1 MSKKLTPMM
10 QQYREMRESL
20 PRDTLLLFR
29 LGDFYEMFEED
40 AERGAG
46 LLGIN
51 LTKRHDMP
59 MAGIPYHAA
68 DNYITKILKQGRKVA
83 IVDQVETPQPGKLV
97 KRALTRII
105 TPGTSLEGSQLTEN
119 ENSYLLAIDFKKGL
133 LSASWLDLT
142 TGEFF
147 LASSKTPAD
156 LLPVLASIRPREVL
170 LSEDFDLDPMHEKDP
185 GPAKSLQHLLE
196 THPISNLSPHYFDP
210 AEAPN
215 IVQQALG
222 VLNLQGFGIAQNHGA
237 LPCSAAL
244 IEYATHTLR
253 AKPENLSQI
262 REYRPSQALI
272 MDPATIR
279 SLEIFRGPEH
289 TRSGSLMEAM
299 DATLT
304 AAGARLLETYLSAPP
319 LDLKEID
326 RRQSIVEEF
335 YQVPGIAGDL
345 REKLKSIRDIQRI
358 LGRLQN
364 RLQNPREV
372 GGIRD
377 TLLQL
382 PSIVELLQNIK
393 APYTTKLA
401 SQLQT
406 FDSLTE
412 HLNRTIAEELPNH
425 LRDGGYI
432 KAGYDADLD
441 HLQDLSLNS
450 KTWLSNLQA
459 EEQERTGI
467 KNLKIKYNGAFG
479 YFIEVSKGNL
489 SLVPDNYIRRQTLT
503 NAERFYTEE
512 LKVKEKEILNA
523 EEKAIA
529 REEHLFREIVTDILK
544 EANAL
549 NETARTLA
557 EIDLFAGWAH
567 IARQWHY
574 CRPSIQKGG
583 HLHIEQARHPVV
595 EQTIR
600 DNIGTF
606 NSSESFVPNDCHL
619 STAEQQIALLT
630 GPNMAGKST
639 YIRQIALI
647 ALMAHTGC
655 WVPANSCRM
664 GIVDRI
670 FSRVGASDELAR
682 GNSTFMVEMNETANI
697 LNNSTP
703 KSLVILDEIGRGT
716 STYDGLSIAWAVIE
730 HLHGTGKQG
739 PRTLFATH
747 YHELTQLKNS
757 LPRLHN
763 FRVAVKEY
771 NDEIIFLRQVIEGA
785 ADRSYGIQVARL
797 AGLPNTVIDRAKT
810 ILNQLESGI
819 HKPPQAKEEKPK
831 SKPKAKAKKPRKK
844 KPEAILEDPAPDS
857 AHQPNPGEFQ
867 QMELF

>member
-10 QQYREMRESL
+10 QQYREMRDSL

-83 IVDQVETPQPGKLV
+83 IVDQVENPQPGKLV

-119 ENSYLLAIDFKKGL
+119 ENSFLLALDFKKETL
-133 LSASWLDLT
+133 TASWLDLT

-147 LASSKTPAD
+147 LATSKTPAD
-156 LLPVLASIRPREVL
+156 LLPVLASIRPREIL
-170 LSEDFDLDPMHEKDP
+170 LSEDFDLVPMHEKYP
-185 GPAKSLQHLLE
+185 APAKSLQHLLD

-222 VLNLQGFGIAQNHGA
+222 VLNLQGFGIAQNHAA

-244 IEYATHTLR
+244 IEYATHTLC

-279 SLEIFRGPEH
+279 SLEIFRGPEQ

-382 PSIVELLQNIK
+382 PSIVELLENIQ
-393 APYTTKLA
+393 APYTTALA

-412 HLNRTIAEELPNH
+412 HLNRAIAEELPNH

-432 KAGYDADLD
+432 KAGYDKDLD
-441 HLQDLSLNS
+441 HLQDLSRNS
-450 KTWLSNLQA
+450 KTWLSDLQA

-523 EEKAIA
+523 EERAIA
-529 REEHLFREIVTDILK
+529 REEHLFREIVADILK

-595 EQTIR
+595 EQSLR

-619 STAEQQIALLT
+619 TTAEQQIALLT

-797 AGLPNTVIDRAKT
+797 AGLPATVIDRAKT

-819 HKPPQAKEEKPK
+819 HKPPSAEEKTKP
-831 SKPKAKAKKPRKK
+831 KPKARTPRKK
-844 KPEAILEDPAPDS
+844 KQEDILEDPAPDS
-857 AHQPNPGEFQ
+857 SHQPNPGEFQ

>member
-10 QQYREMRESL
+10 QQYREMRDSL

-68 DNYITKILKQGRKVA
+68 DNYISKILKQGRKVA
-83 IVDQVETPQPGKLV
+83 IVDQVESPQPGKLV

-119 ENSYLLAIDFKKGL
+119 ENSYLLAIDFKKNT

-142 TGEFF
+142 TGEFY
-147 LASSKTPAD
+147 LAASETPAD

-170 LSEDFDLDPMHEKDP
+170 LSEDFDLEPLHQNDPA
-185 GPAKSLQHLLE
+185 PAKNLQHLLD
-196 THPISNLSPHYFDP
+196 TNPISQLSPHYFDP
-210 AEAPN
+210 AEATN
-215 IVQQALG
+215 TVQQALG
-222 VLNLQGFGIAQNHGA
+222 VLNLQGFGIPQNHAA

-244 IEYATHTLR
+244 IEYATHTLCS
-253 AKPENLSQI
+253 KPENLTQI
-262 REYRPSQALI
+262 KEYRPSQALI

-345 REKLKSIRDIQRI
+345 REKLKNIRDIQRI

-382 PSIVELLQNIK
+382 PSIVELLQNIQ
-393 APYTTKLA
+393 APYTTTLA

-412 HLNRTIAEELPNH
+412 HLNRAIADELPNN

-432 KAGYDADLD
+432 RAGYDKDLD
-441 HLQDLSLNS
+441 HLQDLSRNS

-459 EEQERTGI
+459 DEQKRTGI

-523 EEKAIA
+523 EERAIA
-529 REEHLFREIVTDILK
+529 REEHLFREIVDDILK
-544 EANAL
+544 EANSL
-549 NETARTLA
+549 NQTARTLS

-574 CRPSIQKGG
+574 CRPSIQDGG

-595 EQTIR
+595 EQSLR

-606 NSSESFVPNDCHL
+606 NSSESFVPNDCNL
-619 STAEQQIALLT
+619 TTADLQIALLT

-655 WVPANSCRM
+655 WVPADSCRM

-819 HKPPQAKEEKPK
+819 HKPPQESEGKPK
-831 SKPKAKAKKPRKK
+831 PQTKKKKPRKK
-844 KPEAILEDPAPDS
+844 KPEPILEEPPPDTT
-857 AHQPNPGEFQ
+857 HKPIPGEFQ
-867 QMELF
+867 QLELF

>member
-119 ENSYLLAIDFKKGL
+119 ENSFLLALDFKKETL
-133 LSASWLDLT
+133 TASWLDLT

-147 LASSKTPAD
+147 LATSKTPAD
-156 LLPVLASIRPREVL
+156 LLPVLTSIRPREVL

-185 GPAKSLQHLLE
+185 APAKSLQHLLD

-222 VLNLQGFGIAQNHGA
+222 VLNLQGFGIAQNHAA

-244 IEYATHTLR
+244 IEYATHTLC

-382 PSIVELLQNIK
+382 PSIVELLHNIK
-393 APYTTKLA
+393 APYTTALA

-412 HLNRTIAEELPNH
+412 HLNRAIAEELPNN

-432 KAGYDADLD
+432 KAGYDKDLD
-441 HLQDLSLNS
+441 HLQDLSRNS

-459 EEQERTGI
+459 DEQERTGI

-523 EEKAIA
+523 EERAIS
-529 REEHLFREIVTDILK
+529 REEHLFREIVADILK

-595 EQTIR
+595 EQSLR

-619 STAEQQIALLT
+619 TTAEQQIALLT

-819 HKPPQAKEEKPK
+819 HKPPSGEEKIK
-831 SKPKAKAKKPRKK
+831 AKPKAKKPRKK
-844 KPEAILEDPAPDS
+844 KPEPILEDPKPDS
-857 AHQPNPGEFQ
+857 SHLPNPGEFQ

>member
-1 MSKKLTPMM
+1 M
-10 QQYREMRESL
+10 QQYREMRDSL

-83 IVDQVETPQPGKLV
+83 IVDQVENPQPGKLV

-119 ENSYLLAIDFKKGL
+119 ENSFLLALDFKKETL
-133 LSASWLDLT
+133 TASWLDLT

-147 LASSKTPAD
+147 LATSKTPAD
-156 LLPVLASIRPREVL
+156 LLPVLASIRPREIL
-170 LSEDFDLDPMHEKDP
+170 LSEDFDLVPMHEKHP
-185 GPAKSLQHLLE
+185 APAKSLQHLLD

-222 VLNLQGFGIAQNHGA
+222 VLNLQGFGIAQNHAA

-244 IEYATHTLR
+244 IEYATHTLC

-382 PSIVELLQNIK
+382 PSIVELLQNIQ
-393 APYTTKLA
+393 APYTTALA

-412 HLNRTIAEELPNH
+412 HLNRAIAEELPNH

-432 KAGYDADLD
+432 KAGYDKDLD
-441 HLQDLSLNS
+441 HLQDLSRNS
-450 KTWLSNLQA
+450 KTWLSDLQA

-523 EEKAIA
+523 EERAIA
-529 REEHLFREIVTDILK
+529 REEHLFREIVADILK
-544 EANAL
+544 EATAL

-595 EQTIR
+595 EQSLR

-606 NSSESFVPNDCHL
+606 NSRESFVPNDCHL
-619 STAEQQIALLT
+619 TTAEQQIALLT

-797 AGLPNTVIDRAKT
+797 AGLPATVIDRAKT

-819 HKPPQAKEEKPK
+819 HKPPSAEEKTKP
-831 SKPKAKAKKPRKK
+831 KPKARTPRKK
-844 KPEAILEDPAPDS
+844 KQEDILEDPAPDS
-857 AHQPNPGEFQ
+857 SHQPNPGEFQ

>member
-10 QQYREMRESL
+10 QQYREMRDSL

-83 IVDQVETPQPGKLV
+83 IVDQVENPQPGKLV

-119 ENSYLLAIDFKKGL
+119 ENSFLLALDFKKETL
-133 LSASWLDLT
+133 TASWLDLT

-147 LASSKTPAD
+147 LATSKTPAD

-170 LSEDFDLDPMHEKDP
+170 LSEDFDLVPMHEKDP
-185 GPAKSLQHLLE
+185 APAKSLQHLLD

-222 VLNLQGFGIAQNHGA
+222 VLNLQGFGIAQNHAA

-244 IEYATHTLR
+244 IEYATHTLC

-382 PSIVELLQNIK
+382 PSIVELLENIQ
-393 APYTTKLA
+393 APYTTALA

-406 FDSLTE
+406 FESLTE
-412 HLNRTIAEELPNH
+412 HLNRAIAEELPNH

-432 KAGYDADLD
+432 KAGYDKDLD
-441 HLQDLSLNS
+441 HLQDLSRNS
-450 KTWLSNLQA
+450 KTWLSDLQA

-523 EEKAIA
+523 EERAIA
-529 REEHLFREIVTDILK
+529 REEHLFREIVADILK
-544 EANAL
+544 EATAL

-595 EQTIR
+595 EQSLR

-619 STAEQQIALLT
+619 TTAEQQIALLT

-797 AGLPNTVIDRAKT
+797 AGLPATVIDRAKT

-819 HKPPQAKEEKPK
+819 HKPPSAEEKTKP
-831 SKPKAKAKKPRKK
+831 KPKARTPRKK
-844 KPEAILEDPAPDS
+844 KQEDILEDPAPDS
-857 AHQPNPGEFQ
+857 SHQPNPGEFQ